1 MRKLIVEDKWMVFAV
16 TGLANFIATFT
27 TSSINLA
34 LPGMAFE
41 FGVSMSAISW
51 VSLIYML
58 TLSCSLLVFGRLGDL
73 HGYKRLFVGG
83 FAIFSLMS
91 LLLPLLSVNLPLLIL
106 FRCLQAVG
114 GSMVVS
120 ITHAIVSKTFG
131 PKERGKALGIN
142 SIFVS
147 LGLAVGPT
155 VGGWLLTYFSWHAL
169 FYVNIPFSLA
179 GIIVSMRYMKT
190 RETYTKAPVKMDW
203 AGAVVFGLMIVSL
216 SVAINYV
223 EDWGMASVQF
233 LGTLIF
239 SLACLLLFIPLER
252 RCQNPM
258 MELELFRS
266 RRFSL
271 PVLACLCSYIAQMMT
286 TFLMPFFLVN
296 VLRMSQDKSGM
307 IMLATPL
314 IMMLS
319 SPLGGRMTDRVGS
332 RQPALLGLGSVAL
345 GSILMSGLGEG
356 SSLPFIL
363 IALAFFGSGN
373 GYSVSAINTAIY
385 ASVAKE
391 HMGVASGMVATVRN
405 MGQSLGVALGGMIVA
420 LRTAHYSGTAG
431 SPGNAVY
438 LAAQRDAFYFGVLVA
453 LTAMLAILLIP
464 QNGSGAEPVPE

>member
-41 FGVSMSAISW
+41 FGVSMSTISW
-51 VSLIYML
+51 VSLVYML
-58 TLSCSLLVFGRLGDL
+58 TLSCSLLVFGRLGDI
-73 HGYKRLFVGG
+73 HGYKRLFIGG
-83 FAIFSLMS
+83 FAIFSVMS
-91 LLLPLLSVNLPLLIL
+91 LLLPLLSFNLPLLIL

-155 VGGWLLTYFSWHAL
+155 AGGWLLTYFSWHSL

-179 GIIVSMRYMKT
+179 GIFVSLRYMKT

-203 AGAVVFGLMIVSL
+203 AGSVVFGLMIVSL
-216 SVAINYV
+216 SIAINFV
-223 EDWGMASVQF
+223 EDWGMASAKF
-233 LGTLIF
+233 LGTLLF
-239 SLACLLLFIPLER
+239 SLVCLLIFIPMEGR
-252 RCQNPM
+252 RQNPM
-258 MELELFRS
+258 MELTLFCS
-266 RRFSL
+266 RKFSL
-271 PVLACLCSYIAQMMT
+271 PILACLCSYIAQMMT

-296 VLRMSQDKSGM
+296 VLLFSQDKSGM

-319 SPLGGRMTDRVGS
+319 SPLGGRMTDRIGS

-345 GSILMSGLGEG
+345 GCFLMSCLGEASSIL
-356 SSLPFIL
+356 FIL

-405 MGQSLGVALGGMIVA
+405 LGQSLGVALGGMIVA
-420 LRTAHYSGTAG
+420 LRTVYYTDNAG
-431 SPGNAVY
+431 LTGKAVY
-438 LAAQRDAFYFGVLVA
+438 LAAQRDAFYFGVFVA

-464 QNGSGAEPVPE
+464 RNDPGTEPALE

>member
-51 VSLIYML
+51 LSLIYML

-223 EDWGMASVQF
+223 EDWGVASVQF
-233 LGTLIF
+233 LGTLLF
-239 SLACLLLFIPLER
+239 SIACLLLFIPLER
-252 RCQNPM
+252 RRQNPM

-271 PVLACLCSYIAQMMT
+271 PILACLCSYIAQMMT

-405 MGQSLGVALGGMIVA
+405 LGQSLGVALGGMIVA
-420 LRTAHYSGTAG
+420 LRTAHYSGTVG
-431 SPGNAVY
+431 LPGHAVY